1 MVPYHVLLVDF
12 GNRDG
17 ECISTRMGKEVWGLA
32 GSTHELEE
40 LLPDAR
46 ESIEADVIV
55 YGRTAGSAIT
65 YVEVPH
71 LRSFKR
77 GKFAWASLQGIL

>member
-1 MVPYHVLLVDF
+1 MVPYHVLLVDS
-12 GNRDG
+12 GDRDG

-32 GSTHELEE
+32 GSTHEPEV

-46 ESIEADVIV
+46 ESIEADAIV
-55 YGRTAGSAIT
+55 YGRVDSAIT
-65 YVEVPH
+65 YAEVPH

-77 GKFAWASLQGIL
+77 GKFDRASLRGIL